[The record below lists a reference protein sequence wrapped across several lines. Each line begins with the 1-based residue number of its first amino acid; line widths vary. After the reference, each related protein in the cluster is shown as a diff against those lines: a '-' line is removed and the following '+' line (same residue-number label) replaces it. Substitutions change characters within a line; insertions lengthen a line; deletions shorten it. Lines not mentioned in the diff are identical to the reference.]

1 MVKETVGLLWETRQ
15 ESRWGPQVGEETGG
29 NHWGRTPMCGMR
41 KEGEV
46 KVGSSLDSQIWY
58 EPYHASMF
66 KLFMKTDLLRSFLMK
81 ECKVCNVFWFLVFT
95 NPVLVTSKQL
105 RVHLY
110 PVMSVRKCEY
120 LLVFLLCLVS
130 S

>member
-1 MVKETVGLLWETRQ
+1 
-15 ESRWGPQVGEETGG
+15 
-29 NHWGRTPMCGMR
+29 MCGMR
-41 KEGEV
+41 KEGGV

-95 NPVLVTSKQL
+95 NPVLVTSKQFK
-105 RVHLY
+105 
-110 PVMSVRKCEY
+110 SA
-120 LLVFLLCLVS
+120 FVS
-130 S
+130 CDICQKV